1 MGMFNSIRADLTCPV
16 NGIVSKD
23 TEIQIKWQDRD
34 SLSLEVYRLGDILDQ
49 LDPRYNNAW
58 VRTDYICNSCS
69 PKTVGYNGIE
79 FIRSDDQRRHHVY
92 VQIKQNK
99 ICKILTEVDF
109 SAQEN
114 MSYIEY
120 W

>member
-1 MGMFNSIRADLTCPV
+1 MGMFNSISADLTCPV
-16 NGIVSKD
+16 TGKLSKH
-23 TEIQIKWQDRD
+23 TEIQIKWQDRNA
-34 SLSLEVYRLGDILDQ
+34 LSLQVYRLGDILDQ
-49 LDPRYNNAW
+49 LDSRYNNVW
-58 VRTDYICNSCS
+58 VRTDYICDACS
-69 PKTVGYNGIE
+69 PKTVGYKGIK

-114 MSYIEY
+114 MSYTED